1 MINVPVTLLAFGCFV
16 TFELY
21 FSADNVVRDDFRILL
36 TLECTDWE
44 GSAVCVNTNG
54 MRGRLSRDLQDDDC
68 AAVHYAS

>member
-21 FSADNVVRDDFRILL
+21 FSADNVIREDFCVLL
-36 TLECTDWE
+36 ALECTDRE

-54 MRGRLSRDLQDDDC
+54 VRGRLSRDVQDDDC
-68 AAVHYAS
+68 AAVHNAS